1 MYALL
6 QKATYKDLWGY
17 SEVQGYE
24 NSLGRDKDLD
34 FMFIDYITASEKI
47 SLYSWPAQDNADSL
61 CKKLKDKP

>member
-17 SEVQGYE
+17 REVQGNE
-24 NSLGRDKDLD
+24 NAMGRGKALD
-34 FMFIDYITASEKI
+34 FMFMDYIRASAKI
-47 SLYSWPAQDNADSL
+47 SLYSWAAPDNADSL